1 MMNGKEA
8 IHAKNRWKTSS
19 SMLSDEDWYKMFIS
33 FEYMRK
39 VIKLTENDLTNIVK
53 RVINENMSPREKIL
67 KKINSIGL
75 IDTIKLIGYNAF
87 DKILPEYFQDRDNKI
102 KFISEVSEDGIS
114 LYEILDSDFEIDVR
128 YEWDA
133 KEADYITYINGEYVT
148 IATYEFDDEG
158 NMIEYPPTDDWT
170 TNLNDLRPEII
181 DLLFEKMV
189 NKIFK

>member
-1 MMNGKEA
+1 
-8 IHAKNRWKTSS
+8 
-19 SMLSDEDWYKMFIS
+19 
-33 FEYMRK
+33 MRK

-67 KKINSIGL
+67 KKIGSIGL
-75 IDTIKLIGYNAF
+75 VDTIKLIGYNGF
-87 DKILPEYFQDRDNKI
+87 NKILPDYFQDRDNKI
-102 KFISEVSEDGIS
+102 KFISEISEDGVA

-128 YEWDA
+128 DEWDG
-133 KEADYITYINGEYVT
+133 KEADYITYINGDYVT

>member
-1 MMNGKEA
+1 
-8 IHAKNRWKTSS
+8 
-19 SMLSDEDWYKMFIS
+19 
-33 FEYMRK
+33 MRK

-53 RVINENMSPREKIL
+53 RVINENMTPQEKIL
-67 KKINSIGL
+67 KKIGSIGL
-75 IDTIKLIGYNAF
+75 VDTIKLIGYNGF
-87 DKILPEYFQDRDNKI
+87 NKILPDYFQDRDNKI
-102 KFISEVSEDGIS
+102 KFISEISEDGVA

-128 YEWDA
+128 DEWDG
-133 KEADYITYINGEYVT
+133 KEADYITYINGDYVT

>member
-1 MMNGKEA
+1 MKR
-8 IHAKNRWKTSS
+8 I
-19 SMLSDEDWYKMFIS
+19 
-33 FEYMRK
+33 
-39 VIKLTENDLTNIVK
+39 IKLTENDLTNIVK
-53 RVINENMSPREKIL
+53 RVINENISPQEKLL

-75 IDTIKLIGYNAF
+75 VETIKLIGYNTF
-87 DKILPEYFQDRDNKI
+87 DKILPDYFQDRDNKI
-102 KFISEVSEDGIS
+102 KFISEVSEDGVA
-114 LYEILDSDFEIDVR
+114 LYEILDGDFEIDVR
-128 YEWDA
+128 DEWDG
-133 KEADYITYINGEYVT
+133 KEADYITYINGDYVT

>member
-1 MMNGKEA
+1 
-8 IHAKNRWKTSS
+8 
-19 SMLSDEDWYKMFIS
+19 
-33 FEYMRK
+33 MRK

-67 KKINSIGL
+67 KKINSVGL

-102 KFISEVSEDGIS
+102 KFISEVSEDGVA

-133 KEADYITYINGEYVT
+133 KEADYITYINGDYVT